1 MCYFFSDVIKLED
14 FDFDNILIDKNQK
27 ENVLIYGISNKTFI
41 GPKTLRIRFTKIEGD
56 LLEFMMKLD
65 I

>member
-1 MCYFFSDVIKLED
+1 M
-14 FDFDNILIDKNQK
+14 KNQK